1 MGVTVAI
8 TVYGIK
14 NCDTMKKAR
23 AWLDKHQVKYVFHD
37 YKTVGIERERL
48 ERWTKK
54 VGWEIL
60 LNRAGTTFKKLP
72 DKDKAGL
79 SEAKAIA
86 LMLKQPSMIKRPV
99 LDAGGGKLLVGF
111 KPEQYAAALG

>member
-1 MGVTVAI
+1 VNVTVTI
-8 TVYGIK
+8 YGIK

-23 AWLDKHQVKYVFHD
+23 SWLDKHGVDYAFHD
-37 YKTVGIERERL
+37 YKSVGIERERL
-48 ERWTKK
+48 EQWATK

-72 DKDKAGL
+72 DKDKVGL
-79 SEAKAIA
+79 SETKAIA

-99 LDAGGGKLLVGF
+99 LDAGRGKLLVGF
-111 KPEQYAAALG
+111 KAEQYAAALI